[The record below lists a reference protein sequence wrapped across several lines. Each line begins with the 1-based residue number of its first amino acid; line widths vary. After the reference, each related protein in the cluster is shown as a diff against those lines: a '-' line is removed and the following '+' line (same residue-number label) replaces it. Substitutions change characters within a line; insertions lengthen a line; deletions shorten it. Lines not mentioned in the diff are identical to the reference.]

1 MSIENST
8 VENKFC
14 CKVCNKVYSN
24 QSDMWKHNLNHN
36 LKTNLKTDKKK
47 GFFCKKC
54 KAEFNSQ
61 PTRWRHEQNCQVI
74 DTVFSI
80 KKQVIEIN
88 NIKNELEIL
97 KNKLNKNDQ
106 IIEEKSQ
113 NKENEVCPDHF
124 LINTNKIF
132 QRHEDNLIDISEIIN
147 IEGKQFNLWLKN
159 SASLSFINNLSTKLN
174 TLHEELIK
182 KENANTIYVHENIAS
197 EFIKWISPIHAI
209 NFNKWLEEY
218 KIKNQNIQGKTK
230 RTQTYPDN
238 VVYILTNKS
247 NKENNIYIIGKAQ
260 NLKSRLSCYNKSNE
274 HEVIYYKQCDSQKM
288 THVVESMVLL
298 MLHKYRE
305 YLNRDRFILPKDKSI
320 DFFTNTIDK
329 AVNFFSKENEV

>member
-1 MSIENST
+1 M
-8 VENKFC
+8 ENKFC
-14 CKVCNKVYSN
+14 CKICNKVYSN
-24 QSDMWKHNLNHN
+24 QSGMCKHNLNHH
-36 LKTNLKTDKKK
+36 LKTCLKTDKKK

-54 KAEFNSQ
+54 KTEFNSQ
-61 PTRWRHEQNCQVI
+61 PTRWRHEQNCQVF

-80 KKQVIEIN
+80 KKQVVEIN

-124 LINTNKIF
+124 LINTKKIY

-159 SASLSFINNLSTKLN
+159 SASLSFINNLSTGLN

-182 KENANTIYVHENIAS
+182 KENVNTIYVHENIAG

-230 RTQTYPDN
+230 PIQTYPDN
-238 VVYILTNKS
+238 VVYIITNKS
-247 NKENNIYIIGKAQ
+247 NKENNIYIIGA
-260 NLKSRLSCYNKSNE
+260 S
-274 HEVIYYKQCDSQKM
+274 
-288 THVVESMVLL
+288 
-298 MLHKYRE
+298 
-305 YLNRDRFILPKDKSI
+305 
-320 DFFTNTIDK
+320 
-329 AVNFFSKENEV
+329 